1 LLHILPRLSAALFFV
16 LGLSG
21 LALAAEFKPV
31 SIIGE
36 NGTSVFNVEIAV
48 TQAERSKGLMF
59 RRSMDDDAGMIFDFG
74 SEQDVSMWMRNTY
87 IALDMLFIREDGRIG
102 HIAEETTPLSDT
114 IIPSRIDAR
123 FVLEIKGGQSR
134 QRGIKAG
141 DLVSGPAID
150 DLR

>member
-1 LLHILPRLSAALFFV
+1 MLHILPRLSAALFVV

-21 LALAAEFKPV
+21 LVLAAEFKPV

-36 NGTSVFNVEIAV
+36 NGTSIFNVEIAV
-48 TQAERSKGLMF
+48 TPAERSKGLMF

-74 SEQDVSMWMRNTY
+74 SEQEVSMWMRNTY

>member
-1 LLHILPRLSAALFFV
+1 LLHFIPRFFAALFIVAGMAV
-16 LGLSG
+16 LSV
-21 LALAAEFKPV
+21 AAEFKPV

-134 QRGIKAG
+134 RRGIKAG